1 MLFASCIN
9 ALESSTMKCVLLG
22 LFSVSR
28 RFISATM
35 RRASVSINPS
45 CKTAICAEVPR
56 RKLLPAVLFL
66 LQEKS
71 QRVRVVGDSFKAFKF
86 SVKRIGIACK
96 ILSGGYIPCTVF
108 INQTHRIGGKLLV
121 FDALIMPCIV
131 KLIEIT
137 FDFPMFCTC
146 QLDCVSKNTVAC
158 LFL

>member
-1 MLFASCIN
+1 MCPVGTVQRIAPLHFCHN
-9 ALESSTMKCVLLG
+9 AP
-22 LFSVSR
+22 
-28 RFISATM
+28 RFRFNQPVM
-35 RRASVSINPS
+35 QDGDM
-45 CKTAICAEVPR
+45 CFEVPR

-158 LFL
+158 LFPIKPPSIVRCCVL